1 MMPITITVIT
11 NLKNAVIEAPCLDDN
26 NDSEVLTTS
35 SSSIPKLKRRFSNS
49 SCAEEKKKQQRNGR
63 FSEVEVKIDKCV
75 KRAIEKW
82 RLTVSSS

>member
-49 SCAEEKKKQQRNGR
+49 SCAEEKKSNSEMVDSVRSKWKLINVLKERLRNGG
-63 FSEVEVKIDKCV
+63 S
-75 KRAIEKW
+75 
-82 RLTVSSS
+82 L